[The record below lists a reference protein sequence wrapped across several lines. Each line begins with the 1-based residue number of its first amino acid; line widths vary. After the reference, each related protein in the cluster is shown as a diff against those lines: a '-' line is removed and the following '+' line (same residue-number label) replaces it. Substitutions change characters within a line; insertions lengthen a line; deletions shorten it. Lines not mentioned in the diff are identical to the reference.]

1 MTSTTHINFPPPDP
15 AGVTH
20 VTIDHDGDTFL
31 TLDDPTDSVLNPSI
45 LPKKYIFRVS
55 SKILPSESKY
65 FSVLFSRPWKD
76 RKLREGKYH
85 IRLHSLPAPATYL
98 LLATMHKPAK
108 FNPEDNS
115 YSAGAVLPDTV
126 PLEVLVDIMLCADY
140 LDLSTFKCQFS
151 PEVVQRWFQPFWHE
165 KGGWDL
171 PRVYDHETMTW
182 WCLAKYFEPR
192 DADGRSLQE
201 AAEAVITWGLHAIQS
216 FGLPVTRAH
225 MDGLE
230 EQRKWTYGYLAD
242 LEDESGESD

>member
-15 AGVTH
+15 AGVCD
-20 VTIDHDGDTFL
+20 VTIDRDGNTFL
-31 TLDDPTDSVLNPSI
+31 TLNDPPDSVLNPSI
-45 LPKKYIFRVS
+45 LLKKYIFRVS

-76 RKLREGKYH
+76 RELREGKYH
-85 IRLHSLPAPATYL
+85 IRLHSLPAPAIYL
-98 LLATMHKPAK
+98 LLATMHNPAK

-115 YSAGAVLPDTV
+115 YSAGAGLPDTI

-151 PEVVQRWFQPFWHE
+151 PDVVQRWFQPFWNE

-171 PRVYDHETMTW
+171 PRVYDYETMTW
-182 WCLAKYFEPR
+182 WCLAKYFGPR
-192 DADGRSLQE
+192 DTDGRSLQE

-216 FGLPVTRAH
+216 FGLPVTCAH

-230 EQRKWTYGYLAD
+230 EQRKWTYGCLTD
-242 LEDESGESD
+242 VEDESGDD